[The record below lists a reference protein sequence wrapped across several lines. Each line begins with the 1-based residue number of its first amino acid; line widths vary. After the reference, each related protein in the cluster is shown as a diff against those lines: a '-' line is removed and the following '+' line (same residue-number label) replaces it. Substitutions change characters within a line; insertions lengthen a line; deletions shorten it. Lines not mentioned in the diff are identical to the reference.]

1 MTQHKTIAPFGT
13 WASPVTV
20 EQVAGQTVGLSGL
33 AADGDALAWLELRP
47 AERGRTVLVARSAEG
62 VVEDLTPAP
71 FDVASRVH
79 EYGGGAYAMQGGRVV
94 FSDKSDG
101 AVWLIEPGAVPRPV
115 SRAAGCRFADFAFLP
130 GCGGRW
136 VACVREDHRGGGEAE
151 ATLVALDLS
160 AGAPDGTPG
169 DPAAQDGAVLVRG
182 ADFLSSPRPS
192 PDGTRLAWI
201 EWDHPD
207 MPWDAARLC
216 VAPLGFGADG
226 VPRVGAAA
234 RPLGNGREAAVQPAW
249 SPDGVLH
256 VCSDRSG
263 WWNLYRV
270 GADGVEPVCP
280 MAAEI
285 GAPHWVFAQ
294 ASYRFVGDAAPGGG
308 GIVASVVSNGAA
320 RPVRIAGGRAEP
332 LAVDAEGTA
341 VGDATPGGDGGGV
354 RVGACPWPV
363 AGRWAWLRA
372 ERDRPSAVMLGAEV
386 VRASGAPA
394 LEAGDV
400 SLAEAVTFPAG
411 DDPGGR
417 DGSGEA
423 QPAAQGEVGQA
434 GAAQA
439 GAAQAGAA
447 QAGAAQAGGGVAH
460 ALFYPPAN
468 ARFAGPA
475 GEKPPLIV
483 VSHGGPTSM
492 STDAFSIRVQWWTTR
507 GFAVADVNY
516 GGSTGYGRA
525 YRQRLDGR
533 WGVVDVADCVA
544 AARHLAASGRVDG
557 TRIAI
562 RGGSAGGFTTLA
574 ALVGSDAFRAGAS
587 HYGVA
592 DLRLLAGDTHKFE
605 SRYLDRLVGRLPEDA
620 AVYDARSPISHVER
634 LGCPVIFFQGLD
646 DKVVPPNQAR
656 AMVEAMRARGVAA
669 ALYEFEGEA
678 HGFRRAETI
687 RRVLELEL
695 DFYGQVFGFV
705 PAGEMERA
713 EVRA

>member
-33 AADGDALAWLELRP
+33 SADGDALAWLELRP
-47 AERGRTVLVARSAEG
+47 AERGRTVLVARSAMG
-62 VVEDLTPAP
+62 VVEELTPSP

-94 FSDKSDG
+94 FSDKADG
-101 AVWLIEPGAVPRPV
+101 AVWLIEPGQAPRPV
-115 SRAAGCRFADFAFLP
+115 GRAAGCRFADFAFLP
-130 GCGGRW
+130 GSGGRW
-136 VACVREDHRGGGEAE
+136 VACVREDHRGRAANDPEA
-151 ATLVALDLS
+151 ALVALDLAAGVD
-160 AGAPDGTPG
+160 AGAQ
-169 DPAAQDGAVLVRG
+169 AREAQDGVVLVRG

-192 PDGTRLAWI
+192 PDGARLAWI

-216 VAPLGFGADG
+216 VAALETGPDG
-226 VPRVGAAA
+226 VPRVGEAA
-234 RPLGNGREAAVQPAW
+234 RPLGGGREAAVQPAW

-270 GADGVEPVCP
+270 GAGEMEGTGEAEPVCP

-285 GAPHWVFAQ
+285 GGPHWVFGQ
-294 ASYRFVGDAAPGGG
+294 ASYRFLGDG
-308 GIVASVVSNGAA
+308 GIVASMVSQGSA
-320 RPVRIAGGRAEP
+320 RPVRIVGGRAEP
-332 LAVDAEGTA
+332 LAVDASAGGGTA
-341 VGDATPGGDGGGV
+341 CGDGGGV
-354 RVGACPWPV
+354 RVGACPWSV

-372 ERDRPSAVMLGAEV
+372 ERDRPSAVMLGGEV

-394 LEAGDV
+394 LEPGDV
-400 SLAEAVTFPAG
+400 SLAEPVTFAVE
-411 DDPGGR
+411 D
-417 DGSGEA
+417 
-423 QPAAQGEVGQA
+423 
-434 GAAQA
+434 
-439 GAAQAGAA
+439 
-447 QAGAAQAGGGVAH
+447 QAGGGVAH

-468 ARFAGPA
+468 ARFAGA
-475 GEKPPLIV
+475 GGELPPLIV

-525 YRQRLDGR
+525 YRQRLDGQ

-557 TRIAI
+557 ARMAI

-574 ALVGSDAFRAGAS
+574 ALVGSDVFRAGAS

-605 SRYLDRLVGRLPEDA
+605 SRYLDGLIGRLPEDG
-620 AVYDARSPISHVER
+620 AVYDARSPLGHVE
-634 LGCPVIFFQGLD
+634 LLTCPVIFFQGLE

-656 AMVEAMRARGVAA
+656 AMVGAMRARGVAA

-713 EVRA
+713 ALA

>member
-1 MTQHKTIAPFGT
+1 MTQSKTIAPFGT
-13 WASPVTV
+13 WDSPVSV

-33 AADGDALAWLELRP
+33 SADGDALAWLELRP
-47 AERGRTVLVARSAEG
+47 TERGRTVLVVRSAEG
-62 VVEDLTPAP
+62 MVADLTPAP

-94 FSDKSDG
+94 FSDKADG
-101 AVWLIEPGAVPRPV
+101 AVWLIEPGGAPRPV
-115 SRAAGCRFADFAFLP
+115 SRVAGCRFADFAFLP
-130 GCGGRW
+130 RCGGRW
-136 VACVREDHRGGGEAE
+136 VACVREDHRGRPANDPEA
-151 ATLVALDLS
+151 ALVALDLA
-160 AGAPDGTPG
+160 AGMEA
-169 DPAAQDGAVLVRG
+169 AAQDGVVLVRG

-216 VAPLGFGADG
+216 VAPLEVASRGEAAGAADTVAGVARPAAGGESRVGPDG
-226 VPRVGAAA
+226 VPWVGAAA
-234 RPLGNGREAAVQPAW
+234 RPLGDGREAVVQPAW
-249 SPDGVLH
+249 SPQGVLH

-270 GADGVEPVCP
+270 GEAGVEPVCP

-285 GAPHWVFAQ
+285 GGPHWVFGQ
-294 ASYRFVGDAAPGGG
+294 ASYRFLEGG
-308 GIVASVVSNGAA
+308 GIVASVVSQGSA
-320 RPVRIAGGRAEP
+320 RPVRIVAGRAEP
-332 LAVDAEGTA
+332 LAVDAAAAQVGTA
-341 VGDATPGGDGGGV
+341 AQAGTARRGGDGGGV

-394 LEAGDV
+394 LEPGDV
-400 SLAEAVTFPAG
+400 SLAEAVTFP
-411 DDPGGR
+411 
-417 DGSGEA
+417 
-423 QPAAQGEVGQA
+423 VA
-434 GAAQA
+434 GAVA
-439 GAAQAGAA
+439 GL
-447 QAGAAQAGGGVAH
+447 AGGGVAH

-468 ARFAGPA
+468 ARFAGPE
-475 GEKPPLIV
+475 GELPPLIV

-525 YRQRLDGR
+525 YRQRLDGQ

-557 TRIAI
+557 ARMAI

-605 SRYLDRLVGRLPEDA
+605 SRYLDGLVGRLPEDA
-620 AVYDARSPISHVER
+620 AVYDARSPLSHVER
-634 LGCPVIFFQGLD
+634 LSCPVIFFQGLD

-656 AMVEAMRARGVAA
+656 AMVDAMRSRRVAA

>member
-33 AADGDALAWLELRP
+33 TADGDALAWLELRP
-47 AERGRTVLVARSAEG
+47 TERGRTVLVARSAGG
-62 VVEDLTPAP
+62 VVEELTPAL

-94 FSDKSDG
+94 FSDKADG
-101 AVWLIEPGAVPRPV
+101 AVWLIEPGQAPRPV

-130 GCGGRW
+130 GSDGRW
-136 VACVREDHRGGGEAE
+136 VACVREDHRGRAANDPEA
-151 ATLVALDLS
+151 ALVALDLAVGGAAGGD
-160 AGAPDGTPG
+160 AGAQ
-169 DPAAQDGAVLVRG
+169 AQEAQDGVVLVRG

-192 PDGTRLAWI
+192 PDGARLAWI

-216 VAPLGFGADG
+216 VAALETGPDG
-226 VPRVGAAA
+226 VPRVGEAV
-234 RPLGNGREAAVQPAW
+234 RPLGGGREAAVQPAW
-249 SPDGVLH
+249 SPQGVLH

-270 GADGVEPVCP
+270 GAKGVEGAGGVEPVCP

-285 GAPHWVFAQ
+285 GGPHWVFGQ
-294 ASYRFVGDAAPGGG
+294 ASYRFLGDG
-308 GIVASVVSNGAA
+308 GIVASVVSDGSA
-320 RPVRIAGGRAEP
+320 RPVRIVAGRAEP
-332 LAVDAEGTA
+332 LAVDAGAGGGTP
-341 VGDATPGGDGGGV
+341 DGDGGGV

-394 LEAGDV
+394 LEPGDV
-400 SLAEAVTFPAG
+400 SLAEAVTFPVE
-411 DDPGGR
+411 DR
-417 DGSGEA
+417 
-423 QPAAQGEVGQA
+423 V
-434 GAAQA
+434 
-439 GAAQAGAA
+439 
-447 QAGAAQAGGGVAH
+447 GGGVAH

-468 ARFAGPA
+468 ARFAGA
-475 GEKPPLIV
+475 EGELPPLIV
-483 VSHGGPTSM
+483 MSHGGPTSM

-516 GGSTGYGRA
+516 GGSVGHGRA
-525 YRQRLDGR
+525 YRQRLDGQ

-544 AARHLAASGRVDG
+544 AARFLAAFGRVDG
-557 TRIAI
+557 ARMAI

-574 ALVGSDAFRAGAS
+574 ALVGSDVFRAGAS

-605 SRYLDRLVGRLPEDA
+605 SRYLDGLVGRLPEDG
-620 AVYDARSPISHVER
+620 AVYEARSPLSHVER
-634 LGCPVIFFQGLD
+634 LACPVIFFQGLD

-656 AMVEAMRARGVAA
+656 AMAGAMRARGVAA

-713 EVRA
+713 EVRV

>member
-33 AADGDALAWLELRP
+33 SADGDALAWLELRP
-47 AERGRTVLVARSAEG
+47 AERGRTVLMARSAGG
-62 VVEDLTPAP
+62 VVEELTPAP

-94 FSDKSDG
+94 FSDKADG
-101 AVWLIEPGAVPRPV
+101 AVWLIEPGQAPRPV
-115 SRAAGCRFADFAFLP
+115 SRTAGCRFADFAFLP
-130 GCGGRW
+130 GSGGRW
-136 VACVREDHRGGGEAE
+136 VACVREDHRGRQANDPEA
-151 ATLVALDLS
+151 ALVALDLAVGGD
-160 AGAPDGTPG
+160 AG
-169 DPAAQDGAVLVRG
+169 AQDGVVLVRG

-192 PDGTRLAWI
+192 LDGARLAWI

-216 VAPLGFGADG
+216 VAALETGPDG
-226 VPRVGAAA
+226 VPRVGEAV
-234 RPLGNGREAAVQPAW
+234 RPLGGGREAAVQPAW
-249 SPDGVLH
+249 SPEGVLH

-270 GADGVEPVCP
+270 GANGVEGAGGVEPVCP

-285 GAPHWVFAQ
+285 GGPHWVFGQ
-294 ASYRFVGDAAPGGG
+294 ASYSYRFLGDG
-308 GIVASVVSNGAA
+308 GIVASVVSDGSA
-320 RPVRIAGGRAEP
+320 RPVRIVAGGAEP
-332 LAVDAEGTA
+332 LAVDAGAGGGTA
-341 VGDATPGGDGGGV
+341 GGGGGGV

-372 ERDRPSAVMLGAEV
+372 ERDQPSAVMLGGEV

-394 LEAGDV
+394 LEPGDV
-400 SLAEAVTFPAG
+400 SLAESVTFPVE
-411 DDPGGR
+411 DR
-417 DGSGEA
+417 
-423 QPAAQGEVGQA
+423 V
-434 GAAQA
+434 
-439 GAAQAGAA
+439 
-447 QAGAAQAGGGVAH
+447 GGGLAH

-468 ARFAGPA
+468 ARFAGA
-475 GEKPPLIV
+475 EGELPPLIV

-525 YRQRLDGR
+525 YRQRLDGQ

-557 TRIAI
+557 ARMAI

-574 ALVGSDAFRAGAS
+574 ALVGSDVFRAGAS

-605 SRYLDRLVGRLPEDA
+605 SRYLDGLIGRLPADG
-620 AVYDARSPISHVER
+620 AVYDARSPLSHVER
-634 LGCPVIFFQGLD
+634 LACPVIFFQGLD

-656 AMVEAMRARGVAA
+656 AMVGAMRARGVAA

>member
-33 AADGDALAWLELRP
+33 SADGDALAWLELRP
-47 AERGRTVLVARSAEG
+47 AERGRTVLVARSAAG
-62 VVEDLTPAP
+62 VVEELTPAP

-94 FSDKSDG
+94 FSDKADG
-101 AVWLIEPGAVPRPV
+101 AVWLIEPGQAPRPV

-130 GCGGRW
+130 GGGGRW
-136 VACVREDHRGGGEAE
+136 VACVREDHRGRQANDPEA
-151 ATLVALDLS
+151 ALVALDLAAGVE
-160 AGAPDGTPG
+160 AGAQDAASEREAAQGL
-169 DPAAQDGAVLVRG
+169 AAQDGVVLVRG

-192 PDGTRLAWI
+192 PDGARLAWI

-216 VAPLGFGADG
+216 VAPLETGPDG
-226 VPRVGAAA
+226 VPRVGEAV
-234 RPLGNGREAAVQPAW
+234 RPLGSGREAAVQPAW
-249 SPDGVLH
+249 SPEGVLH

-270 GADGVEPVCP
+270 GANGVEGAGGVEPVCP
-280 MAAEI
+280 MEAEI
-285 GAPHWVFAQ
+285 GGPHWVFGQ
-294 ASYRFVGDAAPGGG
+294 ASYRFLGDG
-308 GIVASVVSNGAA
+308 GIVASVVSEGSA
-320 RPVRIAGGRAEP
+320 RPVRIVGGRAEP
-332 LAVDAEGTA
+332 LAVDAGAGGGTA
-341 VGDATPGGDGGGV
+341 GGGGGGV

-372 ERDRPSAVMLGAEV
+372 ERDRPSAVMLGGEV

-394 LEAGDV
+394 LEPGDV
-400 SLAEAVTFPAG
+400 SLAEAVTFPVE
-411 DDPGGR
+411 DR
-417 DGSGEA
+417 
-423 QPAAQGEVGQA
+423 V
-434 GAAQA
+434 
-439 GAAQAGAA
+439 
-447 QAGAAQAGGGVAH
+447 GGGVAH

-468 ARFAGPA
+468 ARFVGAE
-475 GEKPPLIV
+475 GELPPLIV

-525 YRQRLDGR
+525 YRQRLDGQ

-557 TRIAI
+557 ARMAI

-574 ALVGSDAFRAGAS
+574 ALVGSDLFRAGAS

-605 SRYLDRLVGRLPEDA
+605 SRYLDGLVGRLPEDG
-620 AVYDARSPISHVER
+620 AVYDARSPLSHVER
-634 LGCPVIFFQGLD
+634 LACPVIFFQGLD

-656 AMVEAMRARGVAA
+656 AMVGAMRARGVAA